1 MYNASVA
8 PQAIE
13 VNAGDFHYQ
22 VSFERTTISSLVAG
36 EAQFRDEDQLVV
48 RRSRNGGESYE
59 TAVIVPLA
67 DALDFAKALVAQLL
81 QAEEDAAIDR
91 QYEYMRDRELD
102 WLAKFEDDDFGQ
114 HMSRHPWQY

>member
-1 MYNASVA
+1 MLNPSVA
-8 PQAIE
+8 PTAIE
-13 VNAGDFHYQ
+13 VNGGDAHYQ
-22 VSFERTTISSLVAG
+22 VAFERTTVSALVAG

-67 DALDFAKALVAQLL
+67 SALDFAKALLSQLT

-114 HMSRHPWQY
+114 HMSQNPYLY